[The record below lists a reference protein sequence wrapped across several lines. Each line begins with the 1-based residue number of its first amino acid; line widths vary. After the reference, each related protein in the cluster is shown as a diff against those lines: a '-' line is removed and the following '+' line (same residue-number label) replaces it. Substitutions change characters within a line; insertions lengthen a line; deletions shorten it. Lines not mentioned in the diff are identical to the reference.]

1 MTELLIVFNVLATC
15 GILLL
20 VLLTF
25 LRKADQHGPD
35 REILVRLDAQD
46 RLIEKLERTLRE
58 EAARS
63 RQENSIL
70 AKTGRE
76 EIQTTLQKT
85 TDSSGTRLTEM
96 SRLQLQSLDTMRKA
110 VEERLR
116 ALQEEN
122 VKKLD
127 QMRATVDE
135 KLQSTLERRLSE
147 SFRVVSDRLDQVHK
161 GLGEMQ
167 NLAIGVGDL
176 KKVLTNVKTRGTWG
190 EIQLSLLLEQ
200 ILSPDQYQKN
210 VRTRSGGTEFVEFA
224 IKIPIRDEVMWLPV
238 DSKFPQELFERLGD
252 AQEKADVE
260 LAEKASRELEAFIK
274 KSAKEIA
281 EKYIEPPHTTDY
293 AILFLPTEG
302 LYAEVIRRP
311 GLASSIQSDYRIAI
325 AGPTT
330 LAALLNAFQMGFRT
344 LAIQKRSS
352 EAWKLLEQVQH
363 EFSKF
368 GTLLDKTQKKLQE
381 ATDSIESARG
391 RADKIQKRLGQAG
404 RLRLDE
410 GGSEIE
416 MNGDESQELLGLK

>member
-210 VRTRSGGTEFVEFA
+210 
-224 IKIPIRDEVMWLPV
+224 
-238 DSKFPQELFERLGD
+238 
-252 AQEKADVE
+252 
-260 LAEKASRELEAFIK
+260 
-274 KSAKEIA
+274 
-281 EKYIEPPHTTDY
+281 
-293 AILFLPTEG
+293 
-302 LYAEVIRRP
+302 
-311 GLASSIQSDYRIAI
+311 
-325 AGPTT
+325 
-330 LAALLNAFQMGFRT
+330 
-344 LAIQKRSS
+344 
-352 EAWKLLEQVQH
+352 
-363 EFSKF
+363 
-368 GTLLDKTQKKLQE
+368 
-381 ATDSIESARG
+381 
-391 RADKIQKRLGQAG
+391 
-404 RLRLDE
+404 
-410 GGSEIE
+410 
-416 MNGDESQELLGLK
+416 